1 MVSEQLAAC
10 QVVALS
16 SFAGVIKQVYCAHKV
31 AKSQSSCKLPQQSVN
46 VTRLPSD
53 MINQTQKSKSVNS
66 GNGMQLLF
74 CCKEIHASKVPFSTR
89 VISNMVDIIQENSNT
104 TIHTLY
110 FGNLFN
116 KYELLVKLSG
126 LKIRAI
132 GTIRPYRSNGADAV
146 ILPRRA
152 PSTYGPELS
161 AVRTNS
167 DTKSGIRT
175 TGALPKNAT
184 FDYTRSEESNA
195 LKFTI
200 VRNKINHKSK
210 YSKHKV
216 MIVEKSKKRS
226 ATTKKNEKRHENA
239 CFMKHISI

>member
-46 VTRLPSD
+46 VTRHCNIKEALLLSSTLRLRL
-53 MINQTQKSKSVNS
+53 INMLS
-66 GNGMQLLF
+66 
-74 CCKEIHASKVPFSTR
+74 KEIHASKVPFSTR